1 MRLAGSAAAAGAG
14 AMTVAGLYLLGFSSV
29 FREGFETTLFLQ
41 ALQLSSGIGVVLAG
55 VTLGL
60 IATAAIGAITFTLER
75 RLPYKRMLV
84 VTGVMIAL
92 VLVVMVGTTVRVMQ
106 GVGWIPITPVDAD
119 FPLWMGTWLGIFP
132 TVEGLV
138 AQAAAFLF
146 VVGSYYAA
154 EWWRKRRLQTTL
166 ASLEDDEPAAP
177 APEPAA
183 DPGSMPQVIRVPLDT
198 KANGN
203 GATRSREPSRRS

>member
-1 MRLAGSAAAAGAG
+1 
-14 AMTVAGLYLLGFSSV
+14 MTVAGLYLLGFSSV

-75 RLPYKRMLV
+75 RLPYKKMLI
-84 VTGVMIAL
+84 VTGAMIAL

-106 GVGWIPITPVDAD
+106 GVGWLPITPIEAD
-119 FPLWMGTWLGIFP
+119 VPLWMGTWLGIFP
-132 TVEGLV
+132 TVEGIAAQGV
-138 AQAAAFLF
+138 ALLF

-154 EWWRKRRLQTTL
+154 EWWRKRKVHKTL
-166 ASLEDDEPAAP
+166 AALDKDTEPERPEPEREPAAG
-177 APEPAA
+177 
-183 DPGSMPQVIRVPLDT
+183 DGRVPPFTRVDL
-198 KANGN
+198 NGSRN
-203 GATRSREPSRRS
+203 GQSKRTPAGTPAGSGGSTPPSD